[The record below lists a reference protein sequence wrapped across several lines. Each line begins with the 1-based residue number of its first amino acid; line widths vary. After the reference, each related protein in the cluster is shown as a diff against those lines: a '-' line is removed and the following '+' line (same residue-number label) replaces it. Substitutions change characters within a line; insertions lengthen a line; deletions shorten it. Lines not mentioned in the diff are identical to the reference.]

1 MKSFL
6 YFFRREMDGKLYVKY
21 EVIGKNNVAVPTHF
35 FKVLLI
41 ENNSGQYELLSFVL
55 PNQTLPGNVKL
66 MNYLVPLDS
75 IERAAG
81 LLIFDKMPR
90 NSIKMI
96 NGKTV

>member
-1 MKSFL
+1 M
-6 YFFRREMDGKLYVKY
+6 RREIDGKLYVKY
-21 EVIGKNNVAVPTHF
+21 YMIGKNNVAVPTHF

-55 PNQTLPGNVKL
+55 QNQTFPRNVKL

-75 IERAAG
+75 IEKAAG
-81 LLIFDKMPR
+81 FLIFDKMPR

-96 NGKTV
+96 NDKTV